1 MKKNTKGDLLIA
13 IVIMIAAT
21 VLAVLR
27 FTGGQTVD
35 GVLWSIIAVVM
46 LLREI
51 RRYIRKKVKQVC

>member
-13 IVIMIAAT
+13 IVMMIAAT
-21 VLAVLR
+21 VVAVLR

-46 LLREI
+46 LLCEI
-51 RRYIRKKVKQVC
+51 RRYIRKK